1 MKISSNTL
9 FFTFLIVVFISVE
22 SYSQCYSRGAR
33 GSGGRSSF
41 SIELGAGMPFPVSPS
56 NDLKFGDAKKG
67 ELGLRYLPEG
77 SNFGLRGYYGYASL
91 SDSGAEPSN
100 HTNKLLIHRVELQGI
115 YMLDDLIGISN
126 NSIFELESYLGVGAA
141 LGKPSSVDNKNKMIA
156 ATIGVRPRF
165 LLDGNRFYV
174 YLDTSYGMLFNQKY
188 NYSGEY
194 IPGSTKSDF
203 GSMAQ
208 VSIGFSY
215 RL

>member
-1 MKISSNTL
+1 MNISRSNL
-9 FFTFLIVVFISVE
+9 FFTLLIICFISVE
-22 SYSQCYSRGAR
+22 AFSQCYSRGAR
-33 GSGGRSSF
+33 GNGGRSSF
-41 SIELGAGMPFPVSPS
+41 SIELGAGIPFPVSPS

-126 NSIFELESYLGVGAA
+126 NSIFELESYIGIGAA
-141 LGKPSSVDNKNKMIA
+141 LGKPSSVDGTNKMIA
-156 ATIGVRPRF
+156 ATIGFRPRF
-165 LLDGNRFYV
+165 LIDGNRFYV
-174 YLDTSYGMLFNQKY
+174 YLDTSYGMLINQRY
-188 NYSGEY
+188 DYAGAH